1 MSIEIFG
8 KDLIDKDE
16 TVITKEIWE
25 FYAPV
30 LHAANLVTLILQILG
45 ILGNPMVTL
54 VYLLE

>member
-1 MSIEIFG
+1 MFG

-16 TVITKEIWE
+16 TVIAKEIWE

-30 LHAANLVTLILQILG
+30 LHTANLGTLILQILG